1 MTFSE
6 FEIQIRLCC
15 DCEKRFGF
23 KPIPIIHGD
32 SNAKIFQ
39 ISQAPSNNVHIT
51 KRPFNDNT
59 GKKLKYEWYKIT
71 DSTFYNPA
79 NFYISAFS
87 HCFPG
92 KNNKGGDKV
101 PTKYCADKWLRK
113 EMSLVDN
120 CIYVIIGR
128 KASSYFFPKIE
139 YRELIFNDQ
148 TLNGKKTFI
157 IPHPSPLNR
166 DWLKKNPDFEDK
178 RILYIRRELWK
189 TLNLK

>member
-1 MTFSE
+1 MVFSD
-6 FEIQIRLCC
+6 FKAQLQQCS
-15 DCEKRFGF
+15 DCECRFGF
-23 KPIPIIHGD
+23 KPIPIIHG
-32 SNAKIFQ
+32 NEMAKVFQ

-51 KRPFNDNT
+51 KKPFNDNT

-71 DSTFYNPA
+71 DDVFYNPC

-101 PTKYCADKWLRK
+101 PTKYCADKWLKR
-113 EMSLVDN
+113 EMELVDN
-120 CIYVIIGR
+120 VIYLIIGR
-128 KASSYFFPKIE
+128 KASSYLFPKID

-148 TLNGKKTFI
+148 NLNGKKAFV

-166 DWLKKNPDFEDK
+166 DWLKKNQDFEK
-178 RILYIRRELWK
+178 RRIVYIREVLWK
-189 TLNLK
+189 SLNL